1 MTPPPENP
9 RRDHAGRWQ
18 PGASPNPA
26 GKPRGTRNQVTRAV
40 EALLEGEAEGLTRQA
55 IDLALAGDV
64 TALRLCLDRIAPPRK
79 DRPVMFKLPPGET
92 AADVAMALSAT
103 LSAMSKGELT
113 PGEAATVAGVLDL
126 KRRAI
131 ELVEL
136 EQRVTA
142 LEMERKETR

>member
-1 MTPPPENP
+1 MTAHENS

-18 PGASPNPA
+18 PGTSPNPA
-26 GKPRGTRNQVTRAV
+26 GKPKGTRHRVTRAI
-40 EALLEGEAEGLTRQA
+40 EALLEGEAEGLTRKA
-55 IDLALAGDV
+55 VDLALAGDT

-79 DRPVMFKLPPGET
+79 ERPVMFKLPQGET

-103 LSAMSKGELT
+103 LAAMSKGEIT
-113 PGEAATVAGVLDL
+113 PNEAATVAGVLDL

-142 LEMERKETR
+142 LEKERKETR